1 MHETPSA
8 QISESAMLILGRE
21 WIFKTRP
28 RKWKGPLIPETCLVA
43 KSQHQAGKAILEM
56 YVRGS
61 VLDGRVDGEC
71 IMLIFALRKKSAEP
85 PKPFSIL
92 EPMTQVELAWA

>member
-1 MHETPSA
+1 
-8 QISESAMLILGRE
+8 MLILGRE
-21 WIFKTRP
+21 WIFKTGP
-28 RKWKGPLIPETCLVA
+28 RQWKDPLAPETCLVA
-43 KSQHQAGKAILEM
+43 QSQQQAGKVISEV

-61 VLDGRVDGEC
+61 VLDGRVDGVC